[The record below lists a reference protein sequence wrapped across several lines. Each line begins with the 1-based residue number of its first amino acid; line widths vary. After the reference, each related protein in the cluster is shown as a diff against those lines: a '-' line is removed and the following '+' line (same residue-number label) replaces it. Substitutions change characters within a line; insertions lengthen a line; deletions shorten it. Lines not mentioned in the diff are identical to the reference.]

1 MKKFKKLLK
10 ILGPGFITGAA
21 DDDPSGIGT
30 YSQTG
35 AQFGYSQSWLALF
48 SFPFMTI
55 IQEMCG
61 RIGMV
66 TGMGL
71 SGIVCKHYAKSF
83 LYISVLILVIANT
96 VNIGADLGAMASS
109 AGLIVHVP
117 FAILL
122 IGITVLTLVLEVFV
136 TYQKY
141 AKYLKYLTLSL
152 FAYVITVF
160 VVKQDWG
167 QIAASTFIPNISWN
181 KEYIMNVVAILGT
194 TISPYLFFWQANEE
208 VEEAIAENK
217 MQEPGD
223 AMPELQK
230 GEIRNMRVDTVA
242 GMFFSNL
249 IMFFIIVTTAS
260 TLNSHGIT
268 NIETADQAAI
278 ALKPIA
284 GNFTFILFALGIIG
298 TGFLALPVLAGSASY
313 AISEAFNWKSGLSL
327 KFNKAKAF
335 YSVIIISTLV
345 GLLVNFTSI
354 KPFTMLYYSAL
365 LNGICAPPLM
375 IMILIISNSKKIMGT
390 HTNNLFSNIL
400 GITITLIMTA
410 AGVLFFVL

>member
-1 MKKFKKLLK
+1 MEEIKKNNVNKSGKFKKLLK

-48 SFPFMTI
+48 SFPFMTV

-66 TGMGL
+66 TGIGL
-71 SGIVCKHYAKSF
+71 SGVMGKNYAKSF
-83 LYISVLILVIANT
+83 LYIAVFILVVANT

-109 AGLIVHVP
+109 AGLIIHVP
-117 FAILL
+117 FAALL
-122 IGITVLTLVLEVFV
+122 IGMTVITLVLEIFV

-141 AKYLKYLTLSL
+141 VKYLKYLTLSL

-160 VVKQDWG
+160 AVKQDWG
-167 QIAASTFIPNISWN
+167 AVASSTFLPSISWN

-217 MQEPGD
+217 IKAPGED
-223 AMPELQK
+223 TPK
-230 GEIRNMRVDTVA
+230 VKKNDIRNMRVDTIA

-249 IMFFIIVTTAS
+249 IMFFIIITTAS
-260 TLNSHGIT
+260 TLHLHGIT
-268 NIETADQAAI
+268 NIETADQAAT

-284 GNFTFILFALGIIG
+284 GNLRL
-298 TGFLALPVLAGSASY
+298 VL
-313 AISEAFNWKSGLSL
+313 SEQVLSL
-327 KFNKAKAF
+327 FLYWQGQLPMRFQK
-335 YSVIIISTLV
+335 
-345 GLLVNFTSI
+345 LLTGRQ
-354 KPFTMLYYSAL
+354 A
-365 LNGICAPPLM
+365 C
-375 IMILIISNSKKIMGT
+375 
-390 HTNNLFSNIL
+390 H
-400 GITITLIMTA
+400 
-410 AGVLFFVL
+410 